1 MSTPATVDNPTEPTV
16 VAEPTT
22 VEKLRGLPWS
32 MAGNAANVVFVKLT
46 FFGSV
51 FVLFLSTLGF
61 NKTQTGFL
69 LSLIPYFGLVALF
82 AAPFVARYGLKRSYL
97 TFWGLRQVATFAMLL
112 TPLISA
118 RFGFQAMFI
127 YVILVMIWF
136 ALCRSLGETAGM
148 PWRQEYI
155 PNNIRGKYSAK
166 DSMITTIAGFGAVM
180 LSGVVIGRA
189 VGITGYLSL
198 FLIGGSFGL
207 LGVWFYS
214 HIPGGAPR
222 AREKAEG
229 SIWAGMLDSLKDRN
243 FLRFLFGIAFVI
255 LATGP
260 LNAFLPLF
268 MQEEVGIGAGNVI
281 LLQMG
286 VLFGSLVSSYLWG
299 WSSDRYGSK
308 PAMMFSVFWRVLL
321 PVIYMFTPRNA
332 AMSLPYAMF
341 ASMIQGIIDVGWTI
355 GSARLLYVGVVPTA
369 KKSEYM
375 ALHYAWIGV
384 IGGTS
389 QLLGGRLLDASSNL
403 TGEIAGISVDAY
415 TPLFVL
421 SVVLAAVS
429 IIFFSRVRA
438 DAEYGVGEFA
448 GMFLRGNPLLAVSSL
463 VRYQFAKDETAAV
476 LVTERLGSAKS
487 PLAVDELLEALQDPR
502 FNVRFEAIV
511 AMARSQPDPR
521 VIAALVETL
530 DGTELALSSLS
541 AWALGRLG
549 DPSAIPAL
557 HAALDK
563 PYHSIQVQAIRAL
576 GALGDEEALPQLR
589 DGFRNEQDK
598 GMLMAYASSLGK
610 LGAEDAAPELL
621 RLLYEFE
628 NEGAR
633 LELALALAR
642 LVGDEHNFIQ
652 LVRQVRAD
660 PGTAI
665 AVAISSL
672 RRELPA
678 DPQAAG
684 VMAELDECAGVLARG
699 NVNRGA
705 MLFGTVIGHLPETLF
720 TPTAWLILQ
729 ECGPRLREFGDRH
742 IEYILLALHV
752 MHAGYKATN
761 LS

>member
-1 MSTPATVDNPTEPTV
+1 
-16 VAEPTT
+16 
-22 VEKLRGLPWS
+22 

-51 FVLFLSTLGF
+51 FVLFLSSLGL

-69 LSLIPYFGLVALF
+69 LSIIPYFGLIALF
-82 AAPFVARYGLKRSYL
+82 AAPFVARHGLKRSYL

-112 TPLISA
+112 TPWISMQ
-118 RFGFQAMFI
+118 FGFQAMFI
-127 YVILVMIWF
+127 YIAVVMIWF
-136 ALCRSLGETAGM
+136 SLCRSLGETAGM

-166 DSMITTIAGFGAVM
+166 DSMITTVAGFGAV
-180 LSGVVIGRA
+180 LVSGFVVGRA
-189 VGITGYLSL
+189 AGINGYLLL

-214 HIPGGAPR
+214 HIPGGAPV
-222 AREKAEG
+222 AKGDAEP
-229 SIWAGMLDSLKDRN
+229 SIWAGMFESLKDRN
-243 FLRFLFGIAFVI
+243 FLRFLFGIAFII

-268 MQEEVGIGAGNVI
+268 MEEEVGIDAGNVI
-281 LLQMG
+281 LLQLG

-308 PAMMFSVFWRVLL
+308 PAMMFSVFWRILL
-321 PVIYMFTPRNA
+321 PVIYMFTPRGVA
-332 AMSLPYAMF
+332 LSLPYAMF
-341 ASMIQGIIDVGWTI
+341 AAMIQGIIDVGWTI

-389 QLLGGRLLDASSNL
+389 QLLGGRLLDLSSNL
-403 TGEIAGISVDAY
+403 SGEIAGISIDAY

-421 SVVLAAVS
+421 SVLLAAVS
-429 IIFFSRVRA
+429 VFFFARVRA
-438 DAEYGVGEFA
+438 DAQYGVGEFA

-487 PLAVDELLEALQDPR
+487 PLAVDELLEALKDPR

-511 AMARSQPDPR
+511 AMARTKPDPR
-521 VIAALVETL
+521 VIDALVETL
-530 DGTELALSSLS
+530 NGTELALSSLS

-549 DPSAIPAL
+549 DGSAVPAL
-557 HAALDK
+557 HDALGK
-563 PYHSIQVQAIRAL
+563 PYHSIQVQSIRAL
-576 GALGDEEALPQLR
+576 GSLNDTDALPMLL
-589 DGFRNEQDK
+589 DGFRREQDK

-610 LGAEDAAPELL
+610 LGAQEAAPDLL

-633 LELALALAR
+633 MELALALAR
-642 LVGDEHNFIQ
+642 LVGDEHFFIQ
-652 LVRQVRAD
+652 LVRQVRGD

-665 AVAISSL
+665 AVAITNL
-672 RRELPA
+672 RKEL
-678 DPQAAG
+678 AG
-684 VMAELDECAGVLARG
+684 DTVDARLVAQLDECAGVLAHG
-699 NVNRGA
+699 NVQNGA
-705 MLFGTVIGHLPETLF
+705 MLLGTAVAKLPPAIF
-720 TPTAWLILQ
+720 APTAWLILQ
-729 ECGPRLREFGDRH
+729 ECGMRLREFGAEH
-742 IEYILLALHV
+742 IEYIILALHV
-752 MHAGYKATN
+752 MHAGYRKAD
-761 LS
+761 SIR

>member
-1 MSTPATVDNPTEPTV
+1 MSTPATVDNPSPP
-16 VAEPTT
+16 APASEPTT

-127 YVILVMIWF
+127 YVIVVMIWF

-180 LSGVVIGRA
+180 LSGIVVGRA

-222 AREKAEG
+222 ARQEAEG

-243 FLRFLFGIAFVI
+243 FLRFLFGIAFII

-321 PVIYMFTPRNA
+321 PVIYMFTPRNVA
-332 AMSLPYAMF
+332 LSLP
-341 ASMIQGIIDVGWTI
+341 
-355 GSARLLYVGVVPTA
+355 
-369 KKSEYM
+369 
-375 ALHYAWIGV
+375 
-384 IGGTS
+384 
-389 QLLGGRLLDASSNL
+389 
-403 TGEIAGISVDAY
+403 
-415 TPLFVL
+415 
-421 SVVLAAVS
+421 
-429 IIFFSRVRA
+429 
-438 DAEYGVGEFA
+438 
-448 GMFLRGNPLLAVSSL
+448 
-463 VRYQFAKDETAAV
+463 
-476 LVTERLGSAKS
+476 
-487 PLAVDELLEALQDPR
+487 
-502 FNVRFEAIV
+502 
-511 AMARSQPDPR
+511 
-521 VIAALVETL
+521 
-530 DGTELALSSLS
+530 
-541 AWALGRLG
+541 
-549 DPSAIPAL
+549 
-557 HAALDK
+557 
-563 PYHSIQVQAIRAL
+563 
-576 GALGDEEALPQLR
+576 
-589 DGFRNEQDK
+589 
-598 GMLMAYASSLGK
+598 
-610 LGAEDAAPELL
+610 
-621 RLLYEFE
+621 
-628 NEGAR
+628 
-633 LELALALAR
+633 
-642 LVGDEHNFIQ
+642 
-652 LVRQVRAD
+652 
-660 PGTAI
+660 
-665 AVAISSL
+665 
-672 RRELPA
+672 
-678 DPQAAG
+678 
-684 VMAELDECAGVLARG
+684 
-699 NVNRGA
+699 
-705 MLFGTVIGHLPETLF
+705 
-720 TPTAWLILQ
+720 
-729 ECGPRLREFGDRH
+729 
-742 IEYILLALHV
+742 
-752 MHAGYKATN
+752 
-761 LS
+761 

>member
-1 MSTPATVDNPTEPTV
+1 MFQFPSSQERIPMAAPTV
-16 VAEPTT
+16 YANSSAPTT

-51 FVLFLSTLGF
+51 FVLFLNTLGL

-82 AAPFVARYGLKRSYL
+82 AAPFVARHGLKRSYL
-97 TFWGLRQVATFAMLL
+97 TFWGLRQVATFAMLF
-112 TPLISA
+112 TPWISMQ
-118 RFGFQAMFI
+118 FGFQAMFV
-127 YVILVMIWF
+127 YVTVVMIWF

-180 LSGVVIGRA
+180 VSGFVVGRA
-189 VGITGYLSL
+189 AGINGYLLL

-214 HIPGGAPR
+214 HIPGGAPV
-222 AREKAEG
+222 EKGEAER
-229 SIWAGMLDSLKDRN
+229 SVWAGMLDSLKDRN
-243 FLRFLFGIAFVI
+243 FLRFLFGIAFII

-268 MQEEVGIGAGNVI
+268 MQEEAGIEPGNVI

-321 PVIYMFTPRNA
+321 PVIYMFTPRGVA
-332 AMSLPYAMF
+332 LSLPYAMF
-341 ASMIQGIIDVGWTI
+341 ASMIQGVVDVGWTI
-355 GSARLLYVGVVPTA
+355 GSARMLYVGVVPTA

-389 QLLGGRLLDASSNL
+389 QLLGGRLLDASSSL
-403 TGEIAGISVDAY
+403 TGQIGGISIDAY
-415 TPLFVL
+415 TPLFLL
-421 SVVLAAVS
+421 SVVMAAISV
-429 IIFFSRVRA
+429 FFFTRVRA

-448 GMFLRGNPLLAVSSL
+448 GMFLRGNPFLAVSSL

-487 PLAVDELLEALQDPR
+487 PLAVDELLEALKDPR

-511 AMARSQPDPR
+511 AMARTKPDPR
-521 VIAALVETL
+521 VVEALVETL
-530 DGTELALSSLS
+530 NGTEVALSALS

-549 DPSAIPAL
+549 DTAAVPAL

-563 PYHSIQVQAIRAL
+563 PYQSIQVQAIRAL
-576 GALGDEEALPQLR
+576 GALNDEQALPMLL
-589 DGFRNEQDK
+589 DGFRQEEDK
-598 GMLMAYASSLGK
+598 GLLMAYASSMGK
-610 LGAEDAAPELL
+610 LGAVEAVPELL
-621 RLLYEFE
+621 QLLHEFE

-642 LVGDEHNFIQ
+642 LVGAEHYFIQ

-665 AVAISSL
+665 AVAVSNL
-672 RRELPA
+672 RKELPTG
-678 DPQAAG
+678 PTS
-684 VMAELDECAGVLARG
+684 
-699 NVNRGA
+699 
-705 MLFGTVIGHLPETLF
+705 MLLGDAIANLPETLF

-729 ECGPRLREFGDRH
+729 ECGRCLRESGDEH
-742 IEYILLALHV
+742 IEYVLLALHV
-752 MHAGYKATN
+752 MHAGYSETDQ
-761 LS
+761 SV